1 MNIQKKRFPVKWDR
15 DSSVSLVTRLRG
27 GQTRNL
33 DTVLFTVQES
43 FVSCRASIPA
53 LRTTQLP
60 NQRVPGALSPGI
72 KRPEREATYVSLVP
86 R

>member
-1 MNIQKKRFPVKWDR
+1 MNIQKKRFPVKWNR
-15 DSSVSLVTRLRG
+15 DNSVSLMSRLRG

-43 FVSCRASIPA
+43 FAFCRASIPA

-72 KRPEREATYVSLVP
+72 KRSEREATCVNLVP

>member
-1 MNIQKKRFPVKWDR
+1 MIPVKWNR
-15 DSSVSLVTRLRG
+15 DSSFSLVTRLRG

-43 FVSCRASIPA
+43 FTFCRASIPA

-72 KRPEREATYVSLVP
+72 KRPKREPTCVNLVP